1 MVAMD
6 INLFVKVEIV
16 ITRLFR
22 EPFKL
27 VKVIRLVFEKVKSA
41 NVRERL
47 LVAEVI
53 MVLMRFKVMVPP
65 I

>member
-1 MVAMD
+1 MVVMD
-6 INLFVKVEIV
+6 IDLPVKVEIV

-22 EPFKL
+22 KPFKP

-47 LVAEVI
+47 LVAEVLV
-53 MVLMRFKVMVPP
+53 VLKRFEVMLPP
-65 I
+65 L